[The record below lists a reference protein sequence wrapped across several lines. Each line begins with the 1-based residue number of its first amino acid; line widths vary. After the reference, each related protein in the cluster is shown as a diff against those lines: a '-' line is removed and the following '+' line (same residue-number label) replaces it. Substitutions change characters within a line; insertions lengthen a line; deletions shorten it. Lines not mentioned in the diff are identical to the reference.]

1 MLNRDL
7 LGAESIKCLLERE
20 ASTSKL
26 YLERAT
32 ETSSER
38 AVMTESDALTCQCC
52 SSKSVRK
59 MPKCCI

>member
-7 LGAESIKCLLERE
+7 LGAESIKCLLKRE

-38 AVMTESDALTCQCC
+38 AAMTESDALTCQCC
-52 SSKSVRK
+52 SSKSVADD
-59 MPKCCI
+59 